1 MKVLVTGATGTVGG
15 ELVKALLQRGA
26 HVRALTRKQHK
37 PGTFPGAV
45 EIALGD
51 LSDPVS
57 VAEAIKGVDKLFLLI
72 GNVPDEFTQALTAYG
87 LAKKA
92 GLKHLTYLSVFKADQ
107 FLEVPHFA
115 AKHAVEEAIRAGGM
129 PYTIL
134 RPGYFVQNER
144 RLKPVLT
151 GAGVYP
157 VPAGNQG
164 LAVVD
169 VRDIAEVAAISLTEE
184 GHEGKTYDLASSEML
199 TGPAAAATW
208 SNLLGKKITYAGHG
222 DFDGFEAQLRK
233 TGSPSWIAYDIRV
246 MFQGYVERGLSNTE
260 DQTARFASLL
270 GHQPRTYGSFAEELA
285 KEWAAAR

>member
-26 HVRALTRKQHK
+26 HVRALTRKQPK

-57 VAEAIKGVDKLFLLI
+57 VAEALRGVDKLFLLI

-92 GLKHLTYLSVFKADQ
+92 GLKHVTYLSVFKADQ
-107 FLEVPHFA
+107 FLDVPHFA
-115 AKHAVEEAIRAGGM
+115 AKHVVEQAIRVGGV

-151 GAGVYP
+151 GPGVYP

-169 VRDIAEVAAISLTEE
+169 VRDIAEVAAASLTEE
-184 GHEGKTYDLASSEML
+184 GHQGKTYDLVSSEML

-208 SNLLGKKITYAGHG
+208 SKLLGKKITYAGHG
-222 DFDGFEAQLRK
+222 DFDAFEAQLRK
-233 TGSPSWIAYDIRV
+233 TGSPSWVAYDIRV
-246 MFQGYVERGLSNTE
+246 MFQGYLEHGFSNTE
-260 DQTARFASLL
+260 DQTARFAALL
-270 GHQPRTYGSFAEELA
+270 GHQPRTYSSFAEELA
-285 KEWAAAR
+285 KEWAAAG

>member
-57 VAEAIKGVDKLFLLI
+57 VAEALRGVDKLFLLI

-92 GLKHLTYLSVFKADQ
+92 GLKHVTYLSVFKADQ
-107 FLEVPHFA
+107 FLDVPHFA
-115 AKHAVEEAIRAGGM
+115 AKHVVEQAIRVGGV

-151 GAGVYP
+151 GPGVYP

-169 VRDIAEVAAISLTEE
+169 VRDIAEVAAASLTEE
-184 GHEGKTYDLASSEML
+184 GHQGKTYDLVSSEML

-208 SNLLGKKITYAGHG
+208 SKLLGKKITYAGHG
-222 DFDGFEAQLRK
+222 DFDAFEAQLRK

-246 MFQGYVERGLSNTE
+246 MFQGYVERGFSNTE
-260 DQTARFASLL
+260 DQTARFAALL
-270 GHQPRTYGSFAEELA
+270 GHQPRTYSSFAEELA

>member
-26 HVRALTRKQHK
+26 HVRALARKQPK

-57 VAEAIKGVDKLFLLI
+57 VAEALRGVDKLFLLI

-92 GLKHLTYLSVFKADQ
+92 SLKHVTYLSVFKADQ
-107 FLEVPHFA
+107 FLDVPHFA
-115 AKHAVEEAIRAGGM
+115 AKHVVEQAIRVGGV

-151 GAGVYP
+151 GPGVYP

-169 VRDIAEVAAISLTEE
+169 VRDIAEVAAASLTEE
-184 GHEGKTYDLASSEML
+184 GHQGKTYDLVSSEML

-208 SNLLGKKITYAGHG
+208 SKLLGKKITYAGHG
-222 DFDGFEAQLRK
+222 DFDAFEAQLRK
-233 TGSPSWIAYDIRV
+233 TGSPSWVAYDIRV
-246 MFQGYVERGLSNTE
+246 MFQGYVEHGFSNTE
-260 DQTARFASLL
+260 DQTARFAALL
-270 GHQPRTYGSFAEELA
+270 GHPPRTYSSFAEELA
-285 KEWAAAR
+285 KEWAAAG